1 MQQNGMEITH
11 TNIFTQ
17 NYPFALK
24 CSSKNRNFKELEM
37 SPLKLILYNQTSNFL
52 EAVQKTYQIYIA
64 LMQDE

>member
-17 NYPFALK
+17 NYPSALK
-24 CSSKNRNFKELEM
+24 CSSKNRNFKGLKM

-52 EAVQKTYQIYIA
+52 AAVQKTYQIYIA
-64 LMQDE
+64 LMQGE